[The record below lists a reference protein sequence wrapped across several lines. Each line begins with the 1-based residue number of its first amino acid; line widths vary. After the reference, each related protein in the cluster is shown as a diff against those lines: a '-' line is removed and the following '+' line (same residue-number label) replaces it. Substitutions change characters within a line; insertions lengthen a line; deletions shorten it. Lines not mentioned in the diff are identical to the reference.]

1 MNPFEKFLKEK
12 GYTVASFKELDT
24 ENQADLQN
32 QYLGSIETKLESAP
46 KKSDIDAF
54 QAKIDVFEA
63 EKATEKETIE
73 TLKATVKEQGEKITK
88 MNKSNGEI
96 SPRETAEASFKAAYD
111 EAKGTSEELVKGEPV
126 KIQMKDIASTS
137 VMSTT
142 TVSSGN
148 FPAAGSSGVITSGM
162 YAMWAR
168 FLGFFGL
175 MSPESRIMDLV
186 DVQPLSEGRLY
197 AINTTNVGDA
207 AVTPECEL
215 KPIVRMTFTD
225 QTADAEA
232 VAAMWF
238 TTTKLRR
245 FWNNISSL
253 FRTTFA
259 ELVNR
264 KVPQAVLTA
273 IRANASAFTPNPL
286 FNIDDNPNNYDA
298 LGAVIASIQNLGY
311 LPNGILINPVAFR
324 NMKQSKNENGTYNLS
339 NGNSISIIGNGS
351 GLDWNGVAIPIILD
365 PTLGNDEFIVGD
377 FFMTVK
383 VGLDNELIYMETDG
397 RVDNADAS
405 VSGLA
410 KNIRTH
416 VLERFVA
423 TIIPNGTK
431 TLIIRDTFDNVKT
444 LITPV
449 SPSL

>member
-12 GYTVASFKELDT
+12 GYTIAAFKAMETD
-24 ENQADLQN
+24 EQADIQN
-32 QYLGSIETKLESAP
+32 QYLGSIETKFENAP
-46 KKSDIDAF
+46 KKSDIEAF
-54 QAKIDVFEA
+54 QSKIEALEA

-88 MNKSNGEI
+88 MNKSNGER
-96 SPRETAEASFKAAYD
+96 SPRETAEASFKTAYD
-111 EAKGTSEELVKGEPV
+111 EAKGESEEITKGEP
-126 KIQMKDIASTS
+126 IRITIKDIASTS

-142 TVSSGN
+142 TVSSGD

-444 LITPV
+444 LITAA
-449 SPSL
+449 SPSV

>member
-12 GYTVASFKELDT
+12 GYTIAAFKAMETD
-24 ENQADLQN
+24 EQADIQN
-32 QYLGSIETKLESAP
+32 QYLGSIETKFENAP
-46 KKSDIDAF
+46 KKSDIEAF
-54 QAKIDVFEA
+54 QSKIDVLEA

-88 MNKSNGEI
+88 MNKSNGER
-96 SPRETAEASFKAAYD
+96 SPRETAEASFKKAYD
-111 EAKGTSEELVKGEPV
+111 EEKGTSEEMATGKA
-126 KIQMKDIASTS
+126 IRFAIKDIASTS
-137 VMSTT
+137 VMSVA
-142 TVSSGN
+142 TVGSSD

-162 YAMWAR
+162 YSLWAR

-197 AINTTNVGDA
+197 AVNTAYVGDA
-207 AVTPECEL
+207 EVTPECEL
-215 KPIVRMTFTD
+215 KPIVRMTFSD
-225 QTADAEA
+225 QTSDAEP

-245 FWNNISSL
+245 FWANISSL
-253 FRTTFA
+253 FRSTFA
-259 ELVNR
+259 QLVNN

-273 IRANASAFTPNPL
+273 IRSGASAFTPNAL

-311 LPNGILINPVAFR
+311 LPNGILINPIAFR
-324 NMKQSKNENGTYNLS
+324 NMKQSKNESGTYNLS
-339 NGNSISIIGNGS
+339 NGNSITIIGNGT

-365 PTLGNDEFIVGD
+365 PTLSADEFIVGD
-377 FFMTVK
+377 FMTTVK

-397 RVDNADAS
+397 RVDSSNAS

-423 TIIPNGTK
+423 TIIPTGTK
-431 TLIIRDTFDNVKT
+431 TLIIRDTFANVKT